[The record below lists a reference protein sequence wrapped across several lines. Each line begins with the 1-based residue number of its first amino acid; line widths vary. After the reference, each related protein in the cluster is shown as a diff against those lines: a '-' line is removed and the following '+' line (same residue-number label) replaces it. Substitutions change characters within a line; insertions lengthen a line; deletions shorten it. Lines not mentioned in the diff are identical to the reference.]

1 MYQIEVK
8 IPKEIR
14 QYKESIFFGLTARQ
28 FFCSLATLFIA
39 AGIYLGLGRFIGRE
53 TASWIC
59 IVLAAPFA
67 AAGFFCYNGLS
78 FEQFIW
84 AVIKSELL
92 FAGER
97 KYISENPYYEAYYGK
112 GRDSHD

>member
-1 MYQIEVK
+1 M
-8 IPKEIR
+8 
-14 QYKESIFFGLTARQ
+14 LTLTPGPIVEETVQ
-28 FFCSLATLFIA
+28 LFR
-39 AGIYLGLGRFIGRE
+39 Y
-53 TASWIC
+53 
-59 IVLAAPFA
+59 APFA